1 MKKLLEALIRRRN
14 PQFRFDEAVS
24 SHVLFHF
31 AWQQLLAVLRGSRL
45 WLAGRHPKGMLRGR
59 GVHFFNL
66 PNIRWGRF
74 LKLGDH
80 VAISGLGRGKVQ
92 LGHHVSI
99 GAFSRVII
107 STSLNQVGEGIDIG
121 DNVGIGEYAY
131 LGGGGGLRIGHDC
144 IVGQYL
150 SCHPENHV
158 HDDPEMPIRH
168 QGVTR
173 KGIEIGPNCWIGSKV
188 TILDGVHIG
197 EGCVVAAGSVVTK
210 SFPARAVIGGVPA
223 RVLRMRAEATTVPAA
238 AVMA

>member
-1 MKKLLEALIRRRN
+1 MKRILETLIRRRN
-14 PQFRFDEAVS
+14 PQFRFDDAVS

-31 AWQQLLAVLRGSRL
+31 AWQQMLAVLRGCRL
-45 WLAGRHPKGMLRGR
+45 WLAGRRPMGMLRGR
-59 GVHFFNL
+59 GVQFFNL

-80 VAISGLGRGKVQ
+80 VTISGLGRGPVQ

-107 STSLNQVGEGIDIG
+107 STSLNHVGEGICIG

-158 HDDPEMPIRH
+158 HDQLDVPIRH

-173 KGIEIGPNCWIGSKV
+173 KGIDIGPNCWIGSKV

-197 EGCVVAAGSVVTK
+197 EGCVIAAGSVVTK
-210 SFPARAVIGGVPA
+210 SFPAHAVIGGVPA
-223 RVLRMRAEATTVPAA
+223 RVLRMRQGTSVQAA
-238 AVMA
+238 AAMA